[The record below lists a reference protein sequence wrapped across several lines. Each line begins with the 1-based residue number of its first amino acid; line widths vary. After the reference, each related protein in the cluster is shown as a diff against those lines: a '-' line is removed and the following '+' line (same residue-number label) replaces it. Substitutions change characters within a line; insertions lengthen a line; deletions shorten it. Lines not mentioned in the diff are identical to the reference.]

1 METVHPHLKRI
12 ELGNVNAFLWTG
24 EGGPTLIDTGYP
36 WTFAQL
42 IDQLNAAGIQPADLQ
57 RIIIT
62 HADLDHIGGLK
73 GLTELSDAAIACHTV
88 EAIYVTGG
96 QLKPFRGVKGKLMT
110 IPVRVAERVYKP
122 RVAQVQELL
131 LEKETTPEGFTIWHT
146 PGHSPGHIVLHHKEA
161 GLLILGDALVYING
175 KLDLPPRVFTPNM
188 EQAIES
194 LAKLKKLQFET
205 ACFGHG
211 PCITESADATIHAF
225 IDKLAGGERG

>member
-1 METVHPHLKRI
+1 MENVHPELIRI

-36 WTFAQL
+36 WTFSRLLDA
-42 IDQLNAAGIQPADLQ
+42 LNAAGVQPADLE

-73 GLTELSDAAIACHTV
+73 GLTELSDAPVACHTV
-88 EAIYVTGG
+88 EAAYVTG
-96 QLKPFRGVKGKLMT
+96 QRSKRLRGVRGKAMQGIIRL
-110 IPVRVAERVYKP
+110 AEAIYKP
-122 RVAQVQELL
+122 HVDEVQELL

-146 PGHSPGHIVLHHKEA
+146 PGHAPGHICLHHKEA
-161 GLLILGDALVYING
+161 GLLIAGDAIRYENKTLS
-175 KLDLPPRVFTPNM
+175 LPPRMFTPDE

-194 LAKLKKLQFET
+194 LGKLKRLKFDT

-211 PCITESADATIHAF
+211 PCITEHADERIYAF
-225 IDKLAGGERG
+225 IDALSRQ